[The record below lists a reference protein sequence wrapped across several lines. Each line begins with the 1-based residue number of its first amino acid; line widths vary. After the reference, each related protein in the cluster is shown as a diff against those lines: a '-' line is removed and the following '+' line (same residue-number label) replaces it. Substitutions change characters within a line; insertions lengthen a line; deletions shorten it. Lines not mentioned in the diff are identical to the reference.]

1 MIIGKAKRIMKHIF
15 TQFGLLAFEMKILVR
30 ARSDWNIFL
39 SLSLYRARGEDKT
52 KFFLFKEH

>member
-1 MIIGKAKRIMKHIF
+1 MKHIF